1 MIIENLNNE
10 PLDDNRLRGG
20 DTHIW
25 GDDEHNMWHV
35 ETWDGNEMTD
45 DRTYEQLDDALE
57 DAKEREYMRGVVD
70 SLKTEEDILIDKVI
84 AQMEDSRDRRRAEAE
99 LKEKE
104 YQQVAEKH
112 VSVLE
117 QLQRVTT
124 KIVNAAFNDLEQ
136 PGGPHL
142 HFYDDVKKAI
152 DNTPVIVCNVLQHN
166 MQCKSGKIPTIVP
179 RSGARLTVYPSGEF
193 CLYSKTDS
201 YQHYGLTEFVQWLA
215 LNIMKNG
222 L

>member
-1 MIIENLNNE
+1 MIIANLNNE
-10 PLDDNRLRGG
+10 PLDDSRLSKG
-20 DTHIW
+20 DTTIW
-25 GDDEHNMWHV
+25 GNTEQNMWHV

-57 DAKEREYMRGVVD
+57 DAKEREYMRGAVD
-70 SLKTEEDILIDKVI
+70 SLKTEEGTLIDKVI
-84 AQMEDSRDRRRAEAE
+84 AQIEDARDRRRAEAE

-104 YQQVAEKH
+104 YQQVAEKY

-124 KIVNAAFNDLEQ
+124 KIVNASFNDLEQ
-136 PGGPHL
+136 PDGPHL
-142 HFYDDVKKAI
+142 YFYDEVKRTI
-152 DNTPVIVCNVLQHN
+152 DNTPVIICDVLHRN
-166 MQCKSGKIPTIVP
+166 MQCKSGKTPTIVP
-179 RSGARLTVYPSGEF
+179 HSGARLKVYPSGEF

-201 YQHYGLTEFVQWLA
+201 RQHYGLTEFVQWLA
-215 LNIMKNG
+215 HNIMKND